1 MTCNYSMIV
10 WKNVGLFKFLRG
22 YRQLVPFNS
31 YNSMCSVT
39 AGDAFF
45 YSTSFDGLIMRQVIS
60 NF

>member
-1 MTCNYSMIV
+1 MIV

-39 AGDAFF
+39 AGDEFF
-45 YSTSFDGLIMRQVIS
+45 YSASFDGLIMRQVIS